1 MYIKRINKIKY
12 LKDSSFKYV
21 LPLKT
26 KLNFGV
32 GDSFKKDDILGTVR
46 EFEVLQSFDL
56 KEKLKVNVS
65 ELKKYLKVFD
75 KEYISEGDVLAV
87 RTVMGGLGRY
97 EAISEYDGFIDLSE
111 IKKGT
116 LKILG
121 EIKEGAIRASADGI
135 VESLIHGEYLE
146 VKSKVLTFTLN
157 SSFGKGE
164 YMGEFIYIPKDANFE
179 KLEIRGKCIFVN
191 DVLDK
196 EKYLKIFEYSPKAII
211 CSVVS
216 PEFSASSS
224 KIHNLFSLF
233 GVSDSFTLNKIYVNN
248 LSRMSGLS
256 VFVSSKQNIFSFSV
270 DKVLDTNNDE
280 YVEVKPGMKVF
291 VTSSKLFGIEV
302 TVLTVNDF
310 DLEVKTEDS
319 KVHYLTFDEVAYIC

>member
-12 LKDSSFKYV
+12 LKDSSFKYI

-32 GDSFKKDDILGTVR
+32 GDGVKKDDILGTVR

-56 KEKLKVNVS
+56 KEKLKVNVT

-97 EAISEYDGFIDLSE
+97 EAISAYDGFIDLSE

-146 VKSKVLTFTLN
+146 VKSKVLTFNLN

-164 YMGEFIYIPKDANFE
+164 YMGEFVYIPKDSDFE
-179 KLEIRGKCIFVN
+179 KLEIAGKVIFVN
-191 DVLDK
+191 DVIDK
-196 EKYLKIFEYSPKAII
+196 EKYLKIFEYSPRVII
-211 CSVVS
+211 CSALS
-216 PEFSASSS
+216 SEFSASSS
-224 KIHNLFSLF
+224 KIHNLFSMF
-233 GVSDSFTLNKIYVNN
+233 GVSNSFTLNKIYVNN

-256 VFVSSKQNIFSFSV
+256 TFVSSKQNIFSFSV
-270 DKVLDTNNDE
+270 DKVVDTKDDE

-291 VTSSKLFGIEV
+291 VTSNTLFGLEV